1 MHLAAAALLY
11 TGITAVLFRNLL
23 PVLTTHLYSDPGDPL
38 LNTAIL
44 AWNATHLPL
53 TGAWW
58 NFPSFAPVSG
68 VTAFTEHLLLTYPI
82 ASPIVWITGNPVL
95 AYNAVY
101 LIAMPLNAVA
111 AFALARELTAS
122 SAAAFIAGLAFAF
135 SPYQAVHLSHVQLM
149 LLFGMPFTLL
159 WLHRYLTTP
168 ARPRRARALIW
179 FAAGWL
185 ITALSSAYLLV
196 FFPIL
201 VALWCGWF
209 VRPRE
214 WRRLVAPA
222 LAAMLATLR
231 SCRCSGATTSASPRT
246 GLRVSS
252 MRFGS
257 SART

>member
-68 VTAFTEHLLLTYPI
+68 VMAFTEHLLLTYPI

-95 AYNAVY
+95 AYNVVY
-101 LIAMPLNAVA
+101 L
-111 AFALARELTAS
+111 
-122 SAAAFIAGLAFAF
+122 IAGLAFAF

-159 WLHRYLTTP
+159 WLHRYLTTS
-168 ARPRRARALIW
+168 ARQRRTRALIW

-185 ITALSSAYLLV
+185 VTALSSVYLLF

-214 WRRLVAPA
+214 WRRL
-222 LAAMLATLR
+222 R
-231 SCRCSGATTSASPRT
+231 
-246 GLRVSS
+246 
-252 MRFGS
+252 RFS
-257 SART
+257 